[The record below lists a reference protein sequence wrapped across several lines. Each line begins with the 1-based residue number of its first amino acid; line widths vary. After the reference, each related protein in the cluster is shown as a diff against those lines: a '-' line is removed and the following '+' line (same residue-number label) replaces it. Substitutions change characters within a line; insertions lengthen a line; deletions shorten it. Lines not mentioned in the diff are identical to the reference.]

1 MILQPQKMLFEQIAD
16 YFGSLIAKGAFAPG
30 AALPSVREVA
40 LQESVNPNTVVKA
53 YGLLEER
60 GLIISV
66 PKKGYFVKE
75 SASEPDDLAQALSYL
90 LKKGYTAE
98 QIKAAVSKL
107 EEEAHD

>member
-16 YFGSLIAKGAFAPG
+16 YFGDLIAKGAYAPG

-40 LQESVNPNTVVKA
+40 LQESVNPNTVAKA

-75 SASEPDDLAQALSYL
+75 DAPERDELADTLNYL
-90 LKKGYTAE
+90 LGKGYSLSD
-98 QIKAAVSKL
+98 IKAAVSKL
-107 EEEAHD
+107 EEEGHD

>member
-16 YFGSLIAKGAFAPG
+16 YFAGLIAKGAYAPG
-30 AALPSVREVA
+30 APLPSVREVA
-40 LQESVNPNTVVKA
+40 LQESVNPNTVARA
-53 YGLLEER
+53 YDSLEKK

-75 SASEPDDLAQALSYL
+75 DAPERDELGEALSFL
-90 LKKGYTAE
+90 LGKGYSLSD
-98 QIKAAVSKL
+98 IKAAVSKL

>member
-16 YFGSLIAKGAFAPG
+16 YFGALIVKGAYAPG
-30 AALPSVREVA
+30 SALPSVREVA
-40 LQESVNPNTVVKA
+40 LQEKVNPNTVVKA

-75 SASEPDDLAQALSYL
+75 GGKEPDELSDTLSYL
-90 LKKGYTAE
+90 LDKGYTSE
-98 QIKAAVSKL
+98 QIRAVLSKL
-107 EEEAHD
+107 EEGRND